1 MQLDII
7 VVLLRQAFLGHF
19 SQTGIWQPRTLSLV
33 KTPKAEVKQTL
44 GEYLNWFKRE
54 PTENAGP
61 TRRTLLPSGDERGLY
76 ADCLCVE
83 ARMWAVGVVDMWVY
97 GERCQNETFLSEG
110 PVQ

>member
-33 KTPKAEVKQTL
+33 KTPKAEVKQTR

-76 ADCLCVE
+76 ANCVW
-83 ARMWAVGVVDMWVY
+83 RHGCGGGCGGHVGVRGTVS
-97 GERCQNETFLSEG
+97 ERDLSI
-110 PVQ
+110 